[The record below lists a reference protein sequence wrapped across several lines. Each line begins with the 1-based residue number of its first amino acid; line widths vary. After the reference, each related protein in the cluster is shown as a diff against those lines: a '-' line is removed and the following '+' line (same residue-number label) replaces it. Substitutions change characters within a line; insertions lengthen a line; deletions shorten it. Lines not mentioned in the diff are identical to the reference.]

1 MMWWQQLLD
10 WAGTTGSEILA
21 ALLSLA
27 GVGLAVKAWRI
38 SWPVSAA
45 GTVLYGLI
53 FLHEKF
59 YSDAVLQIVFLGLQ
73 VYGFIKWAPE
83 ANLHIRKMRRTHWIS
98 VLSFT
103 PLAWVLWTWVI
114 TINLPDAR
122 MPWIDS
128 LCVAIS
134 VAAVVLQ
141 AYKLLESW
149 WFWIVADIIY
159 VPMFVIA
166 GKHVTGALY
175 AIFIAIAFAGLLSW
189 KKLEKENAALF

>member
-1 MMWWQQLLD
+1 MIWWQLLME
-10 WAGTTGSEILA
+10 WSGTVEAEIMAA
-21 ALLSLA
+21 ALSLI
-27 GVGLAVKAWRI
+27 GVGLAVKAWRV

-59 YSDAVLQIVFLGLQ
+59 YSDATLQIVFLGLQ

-83 ANLHIRKMRRTHWIS
+83 AKLHIRKMNRTHWIN

-134 VAAVVLQ
+134 VAAVLLQ
-141 AYKLLESW
+141 ARKLLESW
-149 WFWIVADIIY
+149 WFWIVADMIY
-159 VPMFVIA
+159 VPMFISA

-175 AIFIAIAFAGLLSW
+175 AIFIVLAVAGLLNW
-189 KKLEKENAALF
+189 KKLEKEAVALL